1 MLPCLASVLGMPL
14 GWLLWCETAHN
25 APSVTRPLSEE
36 PFNHSFWSC
45 FKPDTRSSRVCPS
58 SSSTPR
64 WWCQLPAPPCSPV
77 VSPETLPWCSQHHW
91 HGPEWIPRK
100 FYVSNPT
107 LISPTLE
114 LLDEL
119 HSPSFSSLKCEI
131 FMNTRG
137 GQRISVAPLHP
148 TSFPSYSWC
157 ASSHPHLF
165 FPSVC
170 SGAHR
175 QLYQDGGWIF

>member
-1 MLPCLASVLGMPL
+1 MLPCLASVLGMPWGRPL
-14 GWLLWCETAHN
+14 RCETAHN

-36 PFNHSFWSC
+36 PFKHSFWSC
-45 FKPDTRSSRVCPS
+45 FKPDTRSSRVCSS

-64 WWCQLPAPPCSPV
+64 WWCQLPAPPRSPV
-77 VSPETLPWCSQHHW
+77 VSPETLPWRSQHHW

-119 HSPSFSSLKCEI
+119 HSPSFSSVKCEI
-131 FMNTRG
+131 FMNTQG
-137 GQRISVAPLHP
+137 GQRISVAPPP
-148 TSFPSYSWC
+148 TPPRFLATHDVPQVTLTCSSLLC
-157 ASSHPHLF
+157 ALE
-165 FPSVC
+165 
-170 SGAHR
+170 HR
-175 QLYQDGGWIF
+175 RLYQDGGWIF